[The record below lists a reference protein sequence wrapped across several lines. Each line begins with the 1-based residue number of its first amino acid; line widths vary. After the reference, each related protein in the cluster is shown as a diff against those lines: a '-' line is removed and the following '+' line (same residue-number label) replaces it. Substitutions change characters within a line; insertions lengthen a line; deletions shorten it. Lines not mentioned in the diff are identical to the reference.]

1 MAEYPKYVKSW
12 ATLDYAKNT
21 TAGPNNA
28 ANGVLISV
36 YDIVQ
41 QGINDGD
48 IDVTGPDLG
57 AVVTLTDTQTIS
69 GAKTFSGT
77 TTVSGAATLSGANTL
92 SGATTIS
99 GTLAAS
105 NASITMAALPE
116 YADDAAAGAGGLTA
130 GRLYRTAAGA
140 VLVKLA

>member
-12 ATLDYAKNT
+12 ATLDHAKNT

-28 ANGVLISV
+28 ANGVLVSI
-36 YDIVQ
+36 YDIVNE
-41 QGINDGD
+41 GINNGD
-48 IDVTGPDLG
+48 IDVTGDSLG
-57 AVVTLTDTQTIS
+57 AVVTVDGTQTIT
-69 GAKTFSGT
+69 GNKTFSGT
-77 TTVSGAATLSGANTL
+77 TAISGAATLSNTATL

>member
-1 MAEYPKYVKSW
+1 MANYPKYVKSW

-48 IDVTGPDLG
+48 IDVTGPD
-57 AVVTLTDTQTIS
+57 
-69 GAKTFSGT
+69 
-77 TTVSGAATLSGANTL
+77 
-92 SGATTIS
+92 
-99 GTLAAS
+99 
-105 NASITMAALPE
+105 
-116 YADDAAAGAGGLTA
+116 AG
-130 GRLYRTAAGA
+130 GRLYSPLR
-140 VLVKLA
+140 

>member
-1 MAEYPKYVKSW
+1 MANYPKYVKGW
-12 ATLDYAKNT
+12 ATLDFAKNT

-28 ANGVLISV
+28 ANGALVNV

-57 AVVTLTDTQTIS
+57 AVVTVDGTQTIT
-69 GAKTFSGT
+69 GNKTISGT
-77 TTVSGAATLSGANTL
+77 FTASSTNTL